1 MVTDWIKVARRT
13 VQAMQPYQ
21 AGKPLEEAQRE
32 LGLTSLVKLA
42 SNENPHGPSARVL
55 NAMTESLSDC
65 NRYPDANGYYLKSA
79 LASKFAVD
87 VEAITLGNGS
97 NDILELVASAFLD
110 HNSSAVYSQYAFVV
124 YALAVARS
132 GAAALVAP
140 ATNYGHDLDAMLAL
154 VQPNTKVVYLANPNN
169 PTGTY
174 FSHNSLAVFLRALR
188 SDIVVVLD
196 EAYYEYAHAADYPDG
211 QLLQR
216 SHPNLILTRTFSKAY
231 GLSGLRVGYSLSHP
245 VIADVLNRVRQPFNV
260 TSPSLLGAQ
269 VALDDDQHLQQGLD
283 TNRAGMEQITTGL
296 DTLGLEAIP
305 SAANFVTFAPGIDA
319 ARVNQALLER
329 GVILRPLANYH
340 MPKHLRVSIGLEHE
354 NQKFLNE
361 LPAVLCAL
369 K

>member
-32 LGLTSLVKLA
+32 LGLASLVKLA
-42 SNENPHGPSARVL
+42 SNENPHGPSPRVL

-110 HNSSAVYSQYAFVV
+110 HSASAVYSQYAFVV

-140 ATNYGHDLDAMLAL
+140 ASNYGHDLDAMLAL

-169 PTGTY
+169 PTGTD

-196 EAYYEYAHAADYPDG
+196 EAYYEYAQAADYPDG

-245 VIADVLNRVRQPFNV
+245 AIADVLNRVRQPFNV

-361 LPAVLCAL
+361 LPAVLSAL